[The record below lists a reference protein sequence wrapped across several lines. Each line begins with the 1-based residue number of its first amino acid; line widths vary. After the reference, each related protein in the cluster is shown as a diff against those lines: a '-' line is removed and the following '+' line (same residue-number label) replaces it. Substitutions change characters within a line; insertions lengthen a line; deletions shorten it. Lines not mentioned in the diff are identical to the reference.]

1 VSRFFSCQLAASSS
15 LIIQRNS
22 FPFGCFQGEASETM
36 RQRHTI
42 VGSLTPSDSVWRSP
56 CSSVYSCFD
65 ISALNFK
72 GK

>member
-42 VGSLTPSDSVWRSP
+42 VG
-56 CSSVYSCFD
+56 
-65 ISALNFK
+65 
-72 GK
+72 